1 MQRSGINISENE
13 HVVLGI
19 IDLVEQIN
27 RPTTTIALVDPDK
40 VNLQIL

>member
-19 IDLVEQIN
+19 IDLVDQID
-27 RPTTTIALVDPDK
+27 RPTTAIALVDPDK